1 MEVIG
6 SSLAV
11 LWPKFAYCMC
21 TYRVAKG
28 SKGMLP
34 PGIFL
39 LDTSVKQKCHILGKG
54 DFGSCYMSML

>member
-1 MEVIG
+1 MLFNFLYKMVLPRGDMEVIG

-28 SKGMLP
+28 SKGMLHP
-34 PGIFL
+34 DL
-39 LDTSVKQKCHILGKG
+39 
-54 DFGSCYMSML
+54 

>member
-34 PGIFL
+34 QDFL

-54 DFGSCYMSML
+54 VFGSCYMPML